1 MTLTFTFGRP
11 RSRPFPALIVMSNSP
26 LASAAVATD
35 RTAGFWDAP
44 EQFLL
49 DAGKDGE
56 LLIAR
61 FRLWLVAALLL
72 IPIANLRWAAPDE
85 REQHLYG
92 FGITLAAFV
101 LSSVVYVLVRQD
113 RRRPWLPLATS
124 IFDVSVVTIAQLSYA
139 FVSDP
144 QVVVNSK
151 ITFDMYFLCL
161 AGTCLRYDK
170 RVALLAGLVAM
181 AQFAAT
187 IGWVSYVFPL
197 NTEAGMSMYGRFQW
211 ADQISRLVLLA
222 SATALNVFIV
232 HGVQTQKKLS
242 NADPLTGVFNRRF
255 FDDYLRN
262 ELARATR
269 HGSALSIAMIDV
281 DHFKQFN
288 DQYGHAAGDRALR
301 QVARSL
307 ESAIRQS
314 DLIARYGGEE
324 FVVILRESSAE
335 HAMERVEFIRRS
347 IAAESLWINN
357 GAVER
362 ITVSAGV
369 ASSPHD
375 GDSPLDLLA
384 EADRR
389 LFEAKRTGRNRVVGP
404 SATKDLSIAG

>member
-1 MTLTFTFGRP
+1 
-11 RSRPFPALIVMSNSP
+11 MSSTP
-26 LASAAVATD
+26 LASTAVAG
-35 RTAGFWDAP
+35 RTTGFWDAP

-85 REQHLYG
+85 REQHLVG
-92 FGITLAAFV
+92 FAVTLAAFV
-101 LSSVVYVLVRQD
+101 LSVVVYVAVRQD
-113 RRRPWLPLATS
+113 RRQPWLPLATS
-124 IFDVSVVTIAQLSYA
+124 MFDVSVVTIAQIIYT

-170 RVALLAGLVAM
+170 RVALLAGLMAM

-187 IGWVSYVFPL
+187 IGWVAYAFPL
-197 NTEAGMSMYGRFQW
+197 NTESGISMYGRFQW

-222 SATALNVFIV
+222 SATALNVYIV

-255 FDDYLRN
+255 FDDYLLN
-262 ELARATR
+262 ELARASR

-288 DQYGHAAGDRALR
+288 DRYGHAAGDRALC

-324 FVVILRESSAE
+324 FVVILRESSAA
-335 HAMERVEFIRRS
+335 HAMERVEYIRRA
-347 IAAESLWINN
+347 IAAESLWLND
-357 GAVER
+357 GTVER

-369 ASSPHD
+369 ASWPQD
-375 GDSPLDLLA
+375 GETPLELLA

-389 LFEAKRTGRNRVVGP
+389 LFDAKRTGRNRVVGP
-404 SATKDLSIAG
+404 IVDDTLSIAG